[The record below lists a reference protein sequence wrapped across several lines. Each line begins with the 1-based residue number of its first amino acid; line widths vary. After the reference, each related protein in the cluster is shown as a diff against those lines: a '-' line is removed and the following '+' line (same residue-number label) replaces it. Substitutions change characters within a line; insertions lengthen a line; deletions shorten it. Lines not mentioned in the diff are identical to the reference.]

1 VSDGGRP
8 PLVEAM
14 RYTQAGLLLITPML
28 VLGAIGYWLDGKFR
42 TAPWLLLAGL
52 VVGMAAGFTSFV
64 RLVQELPRG
73 GGKRP

>member
-1 VSDGGRP
+1 MDGRP

-14 RYTQAGLLLITPML
+14 RYTQAGLILIAPML
-28 VLGAIGYWLDGKFR
+28 VLGGIGYWLDRRLR

-52 VVGMAAGFTSFV
+52 IVGMAAGFTSFV
-64 RLVQELPRG
+64 RLVQELPK